1 VYCVEDWAE
10 IRRLHRAEEMPIKV
24 IARVMG
30 CSKNTVKAALASDGP
45 PRYERSRAGSI
56 VDEVEPRIR
65 EFSVDTPL
73 AQTGACARIHLP
85 SGWICELPDRH
96 HGSCE
101 FLHPE
106 DIADAKKGFLDAW
119 TGTWPQRT

>member
-1 VYCVEDWAE
+1 MVTVVPVRMASGRA
-10 IRRLHRAEEMPIKV
+10 RRGGGIWTSSSVRACADNV
-24 IARVMG
+24 
-30 CSKNTVKAALASDGP
+30 
-45 PRYERSRAGSI
+45 
-56 VDEVEPRIR
+56 
-65 EFSVDTPL
+65 SVDTPL